1 MTDRIVVGEDEVTF
15 RLTSD
20 QSDGALVALEVRIP
34 AGGGPPLLHRHEPFE
49 LYRVERGELAFY
61 IEGERETVSRTVAG
75 PGSVVAI
82 PGGREHTVR
91 NESRGESTA
100 FVVFSPGSEM
110 ERFVRAAGDLAEPR
124 VEEVLA
130 LAAAHGVELT
140 RPLEEVV

>member
-1 MTDRIVVGEDEVTF
+1 MTDRIVVGKDEVTF

-20 QSDGALVALEVRIP
+20 ESDGALVALEVRIP
-34 AGGGPPLLHRHEPFE
+34 AGGGPPMLHRHDPFE

-61 IEGERETVSRTVAG
+61 LEGERQTVTRTVAG
-75 PGSVVAI
+75 AGSVVAI

-91 NESRGESTA
+91 NESGEESTA

-110 ERFVRAAGDLAEPR
+110 ERFVRAVGDLGEPGI
-124 VEEVLA
+124 EEVLA

-140 RPLEEVV
+140 RPLEEVA